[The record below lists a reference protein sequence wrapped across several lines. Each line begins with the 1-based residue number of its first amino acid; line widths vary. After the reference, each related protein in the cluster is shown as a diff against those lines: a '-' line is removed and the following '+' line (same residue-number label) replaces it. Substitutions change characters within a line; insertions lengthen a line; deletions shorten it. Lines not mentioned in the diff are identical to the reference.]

1 MVVEKLRSGPAVLE
15 VEQVT
20 FRLHALIYVTA
31 VSGCLR
37 SRPAEFTGVAE
48 TANGLYAVRR
58 RRRTLARAAGYSRVP
73 GD

>member
-1 MVVEKLRSGPAVLE
+1 MVVAKLRSGPTVLE

-20 FRLHALIYVTA
+20 FRLHALIHVTA

-37 SRPAEFTGVAE
+37 SRPAEFTGGAE
-48 TANGLYAVRR
+48 TANGLYAA
-58 RRRTLARAAGYSRVP
+58 RRRTLARAAGYARVP